1 MGDFLGNSED
11 IFRLDCGLRRFD
23 QTSFKCF
30 SGEPFGGSLL
40 YDSSQSEREDETPG
54 QGQGLGS
61 GLVYGL
67 GQGFEEIPEMPIH
80 ALDGPQFDYFS

>member
-1 MGDFLGNSED
+1 M
-11 IFRLDCGLRRFD
+11 RRFY
-23 QTSFKCF
+23 QPFFKCF

-40 YDSSQSEREDETPG
+40 YDSSKPEREAENPG
-54 QGQGLGS
+54 QGHGLGS